1 MHECPDTQH
10 RWPTA
15 RSPRSRRTLCQ
26 VRLQTVEGVLRL
38 SKDRGSLQLQ
48 LRANQINES
57 EVTRLLAHFHQT
69 WEALAPRDQA
79 RVLELLIERIDY
91 RGKEGQISLTFRPTG
106 IQAIAQKTAV

>member
-1 MHECPDTQH
+1 MHECPDKQH

-48 LRANQINES
+48 LCAHQINES
-57 EVTRLLAHFHQT
+57 EVTHLLAHLHQT

-79 RVLELLIERIDY
+79 RVLELLIERIEY
-91 RGKEGQISLTFRPTG
+91 RGQDGQISLTFRPSG
-106 IQAIAQKTAV
+106 IQTLTQETAV